1 MMNPR
6 IRPARRVFASNAKIW
21 LAAAAVVV
29 LFVVAMTVAVLRAG
43 DDRPDGV
50 AVGRT
55 GDGPPP
61 ATGTAPREG
70 DGPPLPVGQNDGWQM
85 QFSDEFDGASLDSDR
100 WTDQSGAEA
109 DEGRGNKG
117 NKQLEWNQAANCSV
131 GSGELTMTARREAV
145 TSSSGERYDWTSC
158 LISSTPAYGF
168 QFGYIE
174 ERAILP
180 KQRGFWPAFWTWQA
194 PHENRY
200 IETDVYEFYSQDR
213 RRLDLTQHSGSKGNC
228 KPTLSFDPADDWHTY
243 GAAIE
248 PSGTTW
254 YIDGVEVC
262 RTPATS
268 DGVTNIVSNLAVFA
282 TAPPGDGTTEAVKRV
297 DYIRAWQ
304 RP

>member
-1 MMNPR
+1 MMMNAPV
-6 IRPARRVFASNAKIW
+6 RPARRLFAGNAMIW
-21 LAAAAVVV
+21 IAVIAVVAI
-29 LFVVAMTVAVLRAG
+29 LLTFTVVTIAVRSDGTDTRAA
-43 DDRPDGV
+43 RV
-50 AVGRT
+50 
-55 GDGPPP
+55 PPP
-61 ATGTAPREG
+61 AGSAARGGE
-70 DGPPLPVGQNDGWQM
+70 DGPPLPVGQAEGWTM
-85 QFSDEFDGASLDSDR
+85 AFSDEFDGGSLDPAR
-100 WTDQSGAEA
+100 WADQSGAQA
-109 DEGRGNKG
+109 DNGRGNKD
-117 NKQLEWNQAANCSV
+117 NKQLEWNRAENCAVS
-131 GSGELTMTARREAV
+131 GGELTMTARREPI
-145 TSSSGERYDWTSC
+145 TSPSGERYAWTSC

-200 IETDVYEFYSQDR
+200 IETDVYEFYSENR
-213 RRLDLTQHSGSKGNC
+213 RSLDLTQHSGRKGNC
-228 KPTLSFDPADDWHTY
+228 KPTLAFDPGDDFHVY

-254 YIDGVEVC
+254 FIDGVEVC
-262 RTPATS
+262 RTDATS

-282 TAPPGDGTTEAVKRV
+282 QVPPGNGTNEAVKRV

>member
-1 MMNPR
+1 MNAP
-6 IRPARRVFASNAKIW
+6 FATNAKIW
-21 LAAAAVVV
+21 IAAAAVIV
-29 LFVVAMTVAVLRAG
+29 LFAASLLFAVLRDGSG
-43 DDRPDGV
+43 DSGGRP
-50 AVGRT
+50 VGN
-55 GDGPPP
+55 GGPPP
-61 ATGTAPREG
+61 PAGSAQREG
-70 DGPPLPVGQNDGWQM
+70 DGPPMPVGQTDGWQIA
-85 QFSDEFDGASLDSDR
+85 FSDEFDGPSLDRER

-109 DEGRGNKG
+109 DEGRGNKD

-131 GSGELTMTARREAV
+131 GGGELTMTARREGV
-145 TSSSGERYDWTSC
+145 TSSSGERYEWTSC
-158 LISSTPAYGF
+158 LISSTPSYGF
-168 QFGYIE
+168 QYGYIE
-174 ERAILP
+174 ERAVLP
-180 KQRGFWPAFWTWQA
+180 KERGFWPAFWTWQA

-213 RRLDLTQHSGSKGNC
+213 RSLDLTQHSGGKGNC
-228 KPTLSFDPADDWHTY
+228 KPVLSFDPADDWHTY

-282 TAPPGDGTTEAVKRV
+282 TAPPAGTTNEAVKRV